1 MKHFFLFGF
10 VVLSFF
16 AKAQFKQGDKVLNL
30 VLSFNNQ
37 NGYDKQTT
45 PNSLSYDRIFLLV
58 SPKFGYLIK
67 ENIAIGGLLEG
78 SITTFKFANNENT
91 DKYFSGAAGFFVQ
104 RYFTVS
110 ENFLFSI
117 EGQTKF
123 TRGHESISFFSPVIG
138 NYDTNKLDYYSLS
151 ISAFPTLTYLPK
163 PNWGIQASIGSI
175 SHTLTKSLSVN
186 DTANQTQLSFGNFSF
201 GVSYFF
207 RN

>member
-1 MKHFFLFGF
+1 MKYSILLGF
-10 VVLSFF
+10 VLITSI
-16 AKAQFKQGDKVLNL
+16 AKAQFKLGDMALNL
-30 VLSFNNQ
+30 SLSFNNQ

-45 PNSLSYDRIFLLV
+45 PNILSYDRIFLLV
-58 SPKFGYLIK
+58 SPKFGYFIN

-123 TRGHESISFFSPVIG
+123 TRGHESKSFFNPVIG
-138 NYDTNKLDYYSLS
+138 NYDTDKLDYYSLS
-151 ISAFPTLTYLPK
+151 ISAFPTFTYLPK

-186 DTANQTQLSFGNFSF
+186 DTANETELNLGSFTF
-201 GVSYFF
+201 GISYYL